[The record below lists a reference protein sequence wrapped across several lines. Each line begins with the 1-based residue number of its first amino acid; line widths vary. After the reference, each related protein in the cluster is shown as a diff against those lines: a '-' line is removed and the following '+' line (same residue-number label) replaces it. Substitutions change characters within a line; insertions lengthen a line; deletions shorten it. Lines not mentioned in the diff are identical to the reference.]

1 MKTITKIIVL
11 TLCLLSGGWSF
22 GQTLVV
28 PNGYENTNIGGT
40 FIGPLANGAR
50 SYQLLIHEDQLTDMI
65 DQNINGIS
73 FRSAG
78 GASTTWPA
86 NLTTYNDYDIYLSEG
101 VAPANKSLIFA
112 NNVVGTQTQVRSGS
126 LAIEP
131 DTYDVSSAVN
141 FGPTIT
147 FTNPYTYTGGHLLL
161 EIRHSGSDGTSK
173 SVDAVLTSNSLYGS
187 AVGANWVS
195 SMTPPEGN
203 ASQGNAAVV
212 RFSHEP
218 SVIIPVVSVEVDTQ
232 DGVPAEITT
241 DDGTLQLVATINPTD
256 VVQTVAWTIESGTG
270 LATVDSDGLVT
281 AIDNGTVTVRATSTE
296 DNTLY
301 DEISIEST
309 NEMHPVASVEIET
322 QSGVPA
328 EITTDDGTL
337 QLVATVSPTNAV
349 QTVVWS
355 IESGTGLATVDTD
368 GLVTAID
375 NGTVTVRAT
384 STEDNTLYDEL
395 SITITNQ
402 VLSVASVEV
411 ETQGGVPAEITTFG
425 GTLQLIAIVNPSNS
439 QQTVTWS
446 IEAGAD
452 SASVD
457 NDGLVTAIDDGSVT
471 IRATSTEDGN
481 IFGEIIVTIT
491 NQTPDVESVAVST
504 LDDVEALITTIGDA
518 LQLVA
523 TVSPTDAIQTVIWS
537 VESGANV
544 VSIDEDGLITAL
556 ENGEAWV
563 RATSTEDDTVF
574 GELLVIVDTT
584 ASVDNLVMDS
594 VKIYPNPTNGIVFIS
609 TNQHISSLEVYNL
622 IGQRVIAA
630 NNTDQIDLSQLNTGT
645 YIIKINTE
653 KGTVSHRIVKN

>member
-131 DTYDVSSAVN
+131 NSYDVGSAVS
-141 FGPTIT
+141 FGPTID

-270 LATVDSDGLVT
+270 LATVD
-281 AIDNGTVTVRATSTE
+281 
-296 DNTLY
+296 
-301 DEISIEST
+301 
-309 NEMHPVASVEIET
+309 
-322 QSGVPA
+322 
-328 EITTDDGTL
+328 
-337 QLVATVSPTNAV
+337 
-349 QTVVWS
+349 
-355 IESGTGLATVDTD
+355 TD

-402 VLSVASVEV
+402 VLPVASVEV

-504 LDDVEALITTIGDA
+504 LDDVEALITTIGDT

-544 VSIDEDGLITAL
+544 VWVDEDGLITAL
-556 ENGEAWV
+556 ENGEVWI

-594 VKIYPNPTNGIVFIS
+594 VKIYPNPTNGIVFIL
-609 TNQHISSLEVYNL
+609 TNQDISSLEVYNL

>member
-1 MKTITKIIVL
+1 MKTITRLIIL
-11 TLCLLSGGWSF
+11 TLCLVSGGLSF

-28 PNGYENTNIGGT
+28 PNGYENTNVGGT
-40 FIGPLANGAR
+40 FLGPLANGAR
-50 SYQLLIHEDQLTDMI
+50 SYQLLVHENQLTDLI
-65 DQNINGIS
+65 GQNITGIS

-256 VVQTVAWTIESGTG
+256 AVQTVAWTIESGTG

-301 DEISIEST
+301 DEISITIT
-309 NEMHPVASVEIET
+309 NQIPPVASVEIET

-402 VLSVASVEV
+402 VLPVASVEV

-504 LDDVEALITTIGDA
+504 LDDVEALITTIGDT

-544 VSIDEDGLITAL
+544 VWVDEDGLITAL
-556 ENGEAWV
+556 ENGEVWI

-594 VKIYPNPTNGIVFIS
+594 VKIYPNPTNGIVFIL
-609 TNQHISSLEVYNL
+609 TNQDISSLEVYNL
-622 IGQRVIAA
+622 IGQRVIGT